1 MSLENWHKN
10 IYPAQISELHFT
22 AFTFSVLYFFII
34 CVIVTLTSNKRCFRL
49 WILVFFVK
57 IEWQCFISFHACL
70 TFSLIWTIFLQE
82 IKCIWMLINIHVM
95 FKSSIFDLIV
105 VLFFKIIF
113 VESYTIPGFLSF
125 VTYFCCQCTRE
136 MLKPQIVAGMSQRTR
151 RVVSLWVMT
160 LTINRRWRSRE
171 IESIM
176 NFWRRYSL
184 HSMT

>member
-1 MSLENWHKN
+1 M
-10 IYPAQISELHFT
+10 
-22 AFTFSVLYFFII
+22 
-34 CVIVTLTSNKRCFRL
+34 IVTLTSNKHCFRL
-49 WILVFFVK
+49 WIFVFFVK
-57 IEWQCFISFHACL
+57 NDNVSFLNFHACL

-136 MLKPQIVAGMSQRTR
+136 MLKPQIVVGMNQWTR
-151 RVVSLWVMT
+151 RVASLWVMT
-160 LTINRRWRSRE
+160 LTINSRWRSRE